1 MQKHHWQIVAGAFAG
16 LLLVT
21 TGLALRQNHFLLAL
35 LWGLHQT
42 FWLLAGVT
50 VFLLAMRLIWHTE
63 RPHGHLTAQFIKH
76 SPTNLEMSVLTA
88 INLFGGI
95 IVDLFLYEK

>member
-35 LWGLHQT
+35 LWGFIKPLASCRCDGV
-42 FWLLAGVT
+42 LAGYEID
-50 VFLLAMRLIWHTE
+50 LA
-63 RPHGHLTAQFIKH
+63 
-76 SPTNLEMSVLTA
+76 
-88 INLFGGI
+88 
-95 IVDLFLYEK
+95 Y

>member
-1 MQKHHWQIVAGAFAG
+1 
-16 LLLVT
+16 
-21 TGLALRQNHFLLAL
+21 
-35 LWGLHQT
+35 
-42 FWLLAGVT
+42 
-50 VFLLAMRLIWHTE
+50 MRLIWHTE

-76 SPTNLEMSVLTA
+76 LPTNLEMSVLTA

>member
-1 MQKHHWQIVAGAFAG
+1 M
-16 LLLVT
+16 
-21 TGLALRQNHFLLAL
+21 
-35 LWGLHQT
+35 
-42 FWLLAGVT
+42 
-50 VFLLAMRLIWHTE
+50 IWHTE

-76 SPTNLEMSVLTA
+76 LPTNLEMSVLTA

>member
-35 LWGLHQT
+35 LWGL
-42 FWLLAGVT
+42 LAGVT

-76 SPTNLEMSVLTA
+76 LPTNLEMSVLTA

>member
-1 MQKHHWQIVAGAFAG
+1 
-16 LLLVT
+16 VT

-76 SPTNLEMSVLTA
+76 LPTNLEMSVLTA

>member
-35 LWGLHQT
+35 LWGASSN
-42 FWLLAGVT
+42 LLASCRCDGV
-50 VFLLAMRLIWHTE
+50 LAGYEI
-63 RPHGHLTAQFIKH
+63 
-76 SPTNLEMSVLTA
+76 
-88 INLFGGI
+88 
-95 IVDLFLYEK
+95 DLAY

>member
-35 LWGLHQT
+35 LWG
-42 FWLLAGVT
+42 
-50 VFLLAMRLIWHTE
+50 
-63 RPHGHLTAQFIKH
+63 FIK
-76 SPTNLEMSVLTA
+76 P
-88 INLFGGI
+88 FG
-95 IVDLFLYEK
+95 FLQV